1 MVTSE
6 LSKNHDF
13 TAHLTWFCRVLR
25 EYGFLV
31 GPLETADAIKALGS
45 VDMMDRGRVYWTLRS
60 LLVSRQDEFPTYDG
74 LFEKFWN
81 FEPIPKRGLT
91 SEGSKKLEETLTLQ
105 RKPASLFGVRDDQ
118 QSEEIAIQEL
128 RIGAG
133 DVELDA
139 PKDLTTIHADEF
151 SELTRIAAR
160 IVKALASR
168 PGRRRKRHK
177 RKGVPDLRGAM
188 RLNMSFGGDPIIV
201 PRRRRV
207 PRVPRMLVMLD
218 VSGSMERH
226 VQLLL
231 QLAYAVSQQTKRVE
245 AFVFST
251 KVTRVTKELAKPSF
265 TEALKGIGEEA
276 SHWSGGT
283 RIGEALAT
291 VNTDFSHLLD
301 KHTTMFLL
309 SDGWDTGDPEQ
320 LAIQI
325 RRMRQR
331 VRSFVWLN
339 PLIGTPD
346 YQALTRSLQSAEPYV
361 DHFASALDV
370 AHLRHLPQLLRS

>member
-1 MVTSE
+1 MVTSNS
-6 LSKNHDF
+6 SKNHDF
-13 TAHLTWFCRVLR
+13 TAHLAWFCRVLR

-31 GPLETADAIKALGS
+31 GPLETADGIKAMGS

-81 FEPIPKRGLT
+81 FEPIPTRGMT
-91 SEGSKKLEETLTLQ
+91 SEGSKKLQETLTLR
-105 RKPASLFGVRDDQ
+105 RKPTSLFGVRDDQ

-128 RIGAG
+128 RIGASN
-133 DVELDA
+133 VELDS
-139 PKDLTTIHADEF
+139 PKSLTTIHADEF
-151 SELTRIAAR
+151 SELARIAAR

-177 RKGVPDLRGAM
+177 SKGVPDLRGAM

-207 PRVPRMLVMLD
+207 PRVPRMLVILD

-265 TEALKGIGEEA
+265 TEALKSIGEEA

-283 RIGEALAT
+283 RIGEALVT
-291 VNTDFSHLLD
+291 VNSDFAYLLD
-301 KHTTMFLL
+301 KHTTVFLL
-309 SDGWDTGDPEQ
+309 SDGWDTGEPEQ

-346 YQALTRSLQSAEPYV
+346 YQALTRSLKSAEPYV

-370 AHLRHLPQLLRS
+370 AHLRRLPQLLRS

>member
-1 MVTSE
+1 MRVTA
-6 LSKNHDF
+6 
-13 TAHLTWFCRVLR
+13 TALMAFALM
-25 EYGFLV
+25 
-31 GPLETADAIKALGS
+31 GP
-45 VDMMDRGRVYWTLRS
+45 
-60 LLVSRQDEFPTYDG
+60 
-74 LFEKFWN
+74 
-81 FEPIPKRGLT
+81 
-91 SEGSKKLEETLTLQ
+91 
-105 RKPASLFGVRDDQ
+105 
-118 QSEEIAIQEL
+118 QS
-128 RIGAG
+128 
-133 DVELDA
+133 
-139 PKDLTTIHADEF
+139 IHARDSTQIEGIDIV
-151 SELTRIAAR
+151 LT
-160 IVKALASR
+160 
-168 PGRRRKRHK
+168 
-177 RKGVPDLRGAM
+177 
-188 RLNMSFGGDPIIV
+188 
-201 PRRRRV
+201 
-207 PRVPRMLVMLD
+207 LD

-291 VNTDFSHLLD
+291 VNTDYSYLLS
-301 KHTTMFLL
+301 KHTTVFLL
-309 SDGWDTGDPEQ
+309 SDGWDTGEPEQ

-346 YQALTRSLQSAEPYV
+346 YQALTRSLKSAEPYV

-370 AHLRHLPQLLRS
+370 AHLRRLPQLLRS